1 MSAEV
6 ASGTGT
12 VLPDTA
18 PQPGVL
24 AGLAISPSF
33 WVGVAITGFW
43 IAAAILWPLLA
54 PYDPFKLD
62 VLSPLA
68 PPSLKHF
75 FGTDELG
82 RDVFSR
88 VLAGA
93 TPAMSIA
100 PVATLLSIA
109 TGTTMG
115 LLAGYYR
122 GWTDALLMRVFDAVL
137 SFPLVITAIL
147 VLTTLGPSRVN
158 VVLVIVILFTPI
170 VARTIRVPVMA
181 ERDLEYVAA
190 ARLRGESA
198 WYIMFAEIL
207 PNVTAVIAVE
217 AAVRLGYATF
227 AATTLSFLG
236 LGAQRPSPDWGLSIA
251 LARTHIQVAPWTA
264 LFPAAALATFIV
276 GVSLAADAIRRG
288 IEE

>member
-1 MSAEV
+1 MSTELADG
-6 ASGTGT
+6 SGSADADAT
-12 VLPDTA
+12 

-24 AGLAISPSF
+24 AGLVISPSF
-33 WVGVAITGFW
+33 WVGAGIIAFW
-43 IAAAILWPLLA
+43 IGAAILWPLVA
-54 PYDPFKLD
+54 PYDPFKLG
-62 VLSPLA
+62 VLSPLS
-68 PPSLKHF
+68 PPSLKHL

-93 TPAMSIA
+93 TPSMSIA
-100 PVATLLSIA
+100 PIATLLSII

-115 LLAGYYR
+115 LIAGYYR
-122 GWTDALLMRVFDAVL
+122 GWVDALLMRVFDAML

-147 VLTTLGPSRVN
+147 VLTTLGPSRLN

-170 VARTIRVPVMA
+170 VARTIRAPVMT

-190 ARLRGESA
+190 ARLRGESG
-198 WYIMFAEIL
+198 WYIMFVEIL
-207 PNVTAVIAVE
+207 PNITAVIAVE

-276 GVSLAADAIRRG
+276 GVSLAADAIRRA